1 MEAATTE
8 RLETKQQCEKD
19 RVALLAQVKLLE
31 AELEE
36 QVSRHRAC
44 ASQAEEL
51 CALRQQMVS
60 LDKHLRSQRQFMD
73 VSALYVLLASLE
85 VIFIAWTFAR
95 SLNKLL

>member
-1 MEAATTE
+1 MEVATTE
-8 RLETKQQCEKD
+8 GLETRQQCEKD
-19 RVALLAQVKLLE
+19 RAALLAQVKLLE

-73 VSALYVLLASLE
+73 VSTLCFVDLPGSHLYNPDLSQ
-85 VIFIAWTFAR
+85 VI
-95 SLNKLL
+95 K